1 MTFDCW
7 TKVRAPREEKA
18 PPMSAVPEVCECHAS
33 SCASSKVKFLGVE
46 TISETFE
53 NELFLKV
60 KLLGLQAQILQ
71 VDVASDVQVT
81 LGLQRQQAAAADE
94 ERRQSVPTGTNQA
107 AAGNSLGPQLHK
119 DNREMPVHLNVF
131 ACTWLNFPEAEGR
144 RVDSQTPDWHFEA
157 SAKHIPAGGPAILAR
172 APVHQPLPDSPQ
184 DCWACLKLPTTCS
197 ALLAACY

>member
-46 TISETFE
+46 TVPETYE
-53 NELFLKV
+53 NKADSRDRPEVILRV
-60 KLLGLQAQILQ
+60 KLLSLQAQILQ
-71 VDVASDVQVT
+71 VDVASDVHVT

-107 AAGNSLGPQLHK
+107 AAGNSL
-119 DNREMPVHLNVF
+119 
-131 ACTWLNFPEAEGR
+131 
-144 RVDSQTPDWHFEA
+144 
-157 SAKHIPAGGPAILAR
+157 
-172 APVHQPLPDSPQ
+172 
-184 DCWACLKLPTTCS
+184 
-197 ALLAACY
+197 